1 MVGFAAPAVGS
12 GTLRGVS
19 LGAAAFVDDELEL
32 LLLELDEL
40 ELLLELLSLS
50 PPQAPSV
57 MLRHTAAATA
67 MTGRC
72 DICIVT
78 PQG

>member
-1 MVGFAAPAVGS
+1 
-12 GTLRGVS
+12 
-19 LGAAAFVDDELEL
+19 LGAAFADDELEL
-32 LLLELDEL
+32 LLLLELDEL
-40 ELLLELLSLS
+40 LLVLEPLSLP